1 MASRYPDDNVAG
13 AELFG
18 QGQDEAAD
26 HRTGDVAEPAEDH
39 DRERL
44 DGGEIAHLREHD
56 IDRAEQRAGRGG
68 KARTDGKGRVC
79 RSGSTLTPI
88 SDGGVRILKG
98 RAHRA
103 CRAWCG

>member
-1 MASRYPDDNVAG
+1 MLPSPPRITIANA
-13 AELFG
+13 LT
-18 QGQDEAAD
+18 AA
-26 HRTGDVAEPAEDH
+26 RSPICGN
-39 DRERL
+39 
-44 DGGEIAHLREHD
+44 ID